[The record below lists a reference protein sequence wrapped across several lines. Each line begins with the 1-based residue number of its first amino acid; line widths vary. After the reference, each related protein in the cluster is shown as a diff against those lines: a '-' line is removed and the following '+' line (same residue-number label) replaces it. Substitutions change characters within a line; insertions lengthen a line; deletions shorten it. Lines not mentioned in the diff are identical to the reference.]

1 MKKQKFMK
9 LTAYTAEPNL
19 VDCFT
24 VPATHDSEI
33 SIVFGGK
40 DISIHGYDGSAWTT
54 ISSWDGV
61 ANQFTVDNKVHNFTN
76 YYLKSLTGS
85 NETIRVSFFS
95 TSRYQGSTP
104 SLAGIDRDVKLYD
117 IDEVPIYTASDDGK
131 FLTVRS
137 DGSLAWLA
145 ADESF
150 VVESE
155 GGEEEGGGN
164 PPPQANFLEEL
175 DRFNFANGIITDNG
189 SGQGH
194 RTVFNLDTDNIIAY
208 GGDGQPVEEEFTISW
223 WMYINSS
230 QDAGNISLFG
240 RYDPPVDRFACSL
253 GGNKAS
259 NIHFPTYIGTQVMF
273 NTNTG
278 IGVADQWTHVAYT
291 CKSNGSN
298 LILSL
303 YVNGNKLNGTKSFPL
318 GSKLL
323 PSLSNASVSIG
334 GSGMSGKSAK
344 GQFNSIQIEDGIAL
358 TDAQVAAIAAQTD
371 RQMGIEAAS
380 LL

>member
-1 MKKQKFMK
+1 MKQST
-9 LTAYTAEPNL
+9 LIRETAYPAAPQLSSGFVPPVNFDL
-19 VDCFT
+19 KISVDLRG
-24 VPATHDSEI
+24 HDI
-33 SIVFGGK
+33 RVYGF
-40 DISIHGYDGSAWTT
+40 DGSQWNVIHDADGT
-54 ISSWDGV
+54 ISDFIADV
-61 ANQFTVDNKVHNFTN
+61 THQK
-76 YYLKSLTGS
+76 YYLESKTGS
-85 NETIRVSFFS
+85 NQEVRIIFLSSLAQSNLHSFNF
-95 TSRYQGSTP
+95 GST
-104 SLAGIDRDVKLYD
+104 AGSRKLHHFGDVPVYRGD
-117 IDEVPIYTASDDGK
+117 VAGK
-131 FLTVRS
+131 FLTIRT

-155 GGEEEGGGN
+155 GGEGEGGGN

-194 RTVFNLDTDNIIAY
+194 RTAFNLDTDNIIAY

-273 NTNTG
+273 NSNTG
-278 IGVADQWTHVAYT
+278 IGVTDRWTHVAYT

-303 YVNGNKLNGTKSFPL
+303 YVNGNKLNRTKSFPL

-344 GQFNSIQIEDGIAL
+344 GQFDSIQIEDGIAL
-358 TDAQVAAIAAQTD
+358 TDAQVAAIAGQTD

-380 LL
+380 QL